1 MTTELKPCPFCGNAE
16 VEWQE
21 SHVGFSIECYKCEYH
36 VGGDLT
42 LNAVTKL
49 WNTRTEPEQ
58 GIPREH
64 LSKMI
69 ALQKQ
74 TMSELQQKNAELV
87 DFAKLVA
94 DGDSASIDVK
104 AFMVHAYI
112 HKAKELLEKMK

>member
-1 MTTELKPCPFCGNAE
+1 MN
-16 VEWQE
+16 
-21 SHVGFSIECYKCEYH
+21 
-36 VGGDLT
+36 
-42 LNAVTKL
+42 
-49 WNTRTEPEQ
+49 EQ

-74 TMSELQQKNAELV
+74 TMSELYEKNVQLKKDKAELV
-87 DFAKLVA
+87 DFVTLVA
-94 DGDSASIDVK
+94 DGDSASLDVK